1 VLSEASLRILFNHK
15 WIRLAGGALCTLAI
29 VCVPSS
35 VAHAQDDAARIFATT
50 CAECHG
56 SDGSGHAPKGE
67 IAHIPDMHS
76 ATVQKQSDADLAEMI
91 VNGKRS
97 SRGLNYSMPSN
108 KGKLSDQ
115 QVKQLV
121 AYIRAIAKK

>member
-1 VLSEASLRILFNHK
+1 LANRIRGK
-15 WIRLAGGALCTLAI
+15 SARLAVGAIGALAI
-29 VCVPSS
+29 FCLSS
-35 VAHAQDDAARIFATT
+35 SIARAQDEAARIFATT

-56 SDGSGHAPKGE
+56 SDGSAHTPKGE

-76 ATVQKQSDADLAEMI
+76 AAVQNRSDADLAEMI

-108 KGKLSDQ
+108 KGKLNDQ

>member
-1 VLSEASLRILFNHK
+1 MRILFGNK
-15 WIRLAGGALCTLAI
+15 WVRVAAGALCALTLLS
-29 VCVPSS
+29 PFGS
-35 VAHAQDDAARIFATT
+35 VARAQDEAARIFAAT

-56 SDGSGHAPKGE
+56 SDGSGHTPKGE

-76 ATVQKQSDADLAEMI
+76 ATVQKQSDADLAAMI

-108 KGKLSDQ
+108 KGKLTDQ

-121 AYIRAIAKK
+121 SYVRAIAKK